1 MHHPTASSSAPRPTV
16 SFLFSWHSEPTVGRC
31 RPLHLRA
38 FRSGARICGTN
49 ANRIAEY
56 GLPKCFIPDASP
68 PSNHAMFRETA
79 QCFRTRPRLRPPSP
93 VAVRAAT
100 LISVTFPSL
109 MRAKRMRA
117 RASTDGVL
125 RFPTGVYSTTPSVQ
139 NRVYMHVFAPPPA
152 RNCLWS
158 SGLDVAS
165 TQQLCS
171 TI

>member
-1 MHHPTASSSAPRPTV
+1 MSTSTSASISVRCSYLWDKMLTGPQQDTASSSASFPMLRHHRITPCFERQPNV
-16 SFLFSWHSEPTVGRC
+16 SERDLV
-31 RPLHLRA
+31 
-38 FRSGARICGTN
+38 
-49 ANRIAEY
+49 
-56 GLPKCFIPDASP
+56 
-68 PSNHAMFRETA
+68 
-79 QCFRTRPRLRPPSP
+79 LRPPSP
-93 VAVRAAT
+93 IAVRAAT
-100 LISVTFPSL
+100 LISVIFPSL

-125 RFPTGVYSTTPSVQ
+125 RFPTGVYSTTPNVP

-171 TI
+171 THLAESMGLRGFYPRDRRSTSCP